1 MILEI
6 HTNPCRYYFK
16 KKKFNVDDMISIGA
30 FIHTYLRDGG
40 DPRRVHHACPDLE
53 LNSDPVVSTKITHDG
68 QEIQRTTIS
77 VVIKKEE
84 SDDKN

>member
-6 HTNPCRYYFK
+6 HTNPCRYSFK
-16 KKKFNVDDMISIGA
+16 KKKFNIDDMISIGA

-53 LNSDPVVSTKITHDG
+53 LNSNPGVSTKITHDS

-77 VVIKKEE
+77 VIIKKEV
-84 SDDKN
+84 SDD